1 MQQKSSAPLNVK
13 KIRQDFPILK
23 RKVMGG
29 KQLVYLD
36 NAATTQKPLAVI
48 NAINDYYTN
57 YNSNI
62 HRAVH
67 QLAEE
72 ATKAYEETREKIAK
86 FINARHTDEIIF
98 TRNTTEA
105 INLVSYSWGRA
116 NVKRGDKIVI
126 SEIEHHSNIVPWQIL
141 AQEKGAKLEYVGVDD
156 AGYLKMAEFEK
167 YLASKKVKLVSMSQM
182 SNVLGTITPIEK
194 MIKMSH
200 EHGIPVLVDGAQS
213 VPHMPVDVQKMDC
226 DFMAFSAHK
235 MLGPTGV
242 GVLYIKREVLE
253 KMPPFMGGG
262 DMIKEVHKYETR
274 YNDLPYK
281 FEGGTPNIADVI
293 GFSAAIDYLSN
304 LGMDRV
310 REHEIEIT
318 KYALDKIT
326 GVKGVTLY
334 GPPNPQDRGGV
345 VSFNIGDIH
354 PHDLATI
361 MNEHG
366 VAIRSGHHCAQ
377 VLMERLDVSATSRAS
392 FYIYN
397 TKEEVDT
404 FIGALQEAR
413 RLFKI

>member
-1 MQQKSSAPLNVK
+1 MMQKHDSLDVER
-13 KIRQDFPILK
+13 IRQDFPILK
-23 RKVMGG
+23 RKVSGD
-29 KQLVYLD
+29 KPLVYLD

-48 NAINDYYTN
+48 NAIHDYYMN

-72 ATKAYEETREKIAK
+72 ATLAFETTREKIAK
-86 FINARHTDEIIF
+86 FINARSTEEIIF
-98 TRNTTEA
+98 TRNATEA
-105 INLVSYSWGRA
+105 INLVAYSWGRGNIA
-116 NVKRGDKIVI
+116 KDDRIVI
-126 SEIEHHSNIVPWQIL
+126 SEIEHHSNIVPWQML
-141 AQEKGAKLEYVGVDD
+141 STEKGAKLDYVGVDD
-156 AGYLKMAEFEK
+156 NGYLKMNEYAQ
-167 YLASKKVKLVSMSQM
+167 YLDSGRVKLVSVSQM
-182 SNVLGTITPIEK
+182 SNVLGTIIPVNEIVK
-194 MIKMSH
+194 QSH
-200 EHGIPVLVDGAQS
+200 EKGIPVLIDGAQS
-213 VPHMPVDVQKMDC
+213 VPHMKVDVQELDC
-226 DFMAFSAHK
+226 EFLAFSAHK

-242 GVLYIKREVLE
+242 GILYVKKEFLE

-293 GFSAAIDYLSN
+293 GFSAAIDYLN
-304 LGMDRV
+304 VLGMDKIRK
-310 REHEIEIT
+310 HEIDLT
-318 KYALDKIT
+318 KYAIEKIR

-334 GPPNPQDRGGV
+334 GPIDAKDRGGV

-361 MNEHG
+361 MNDHG

-377 VLMERLDVSATSRAS
+377 VLMERLDVAATSRAS

-397 TKEEVDT
+397 TKEEIDI
-404 FIGALQEAR
+404 FIEALHEAR